1 VIYHEKRPKKLK
13 TRETKYVEIN
23 NIVCMELYSGAK
35 MVNERD
41 LKTKYLRSKNREFTV
56 LTSLLKVSVDK
67 LAIGGIS
74 SISEVHDHEDHGSRG
89 KENIRAHMTLHLC

>member
-23 NIVCMELYSGAK
+23 NIVYRELYSGAK
-35 MVNERD
+35 MVNEKD

-56 LTSLLKVSVDK
+56 YVIPGHTLYVDGSFPTILMNILSNNSWKVRK
-67 LAIGGIS
+67 L
-74 SISEVHDHEDHGSRG
+74 EF
-89 KENIRAHMTLHLC
+89 K